1 MKIVIA
7 MDSFKGTLTACQA
20 CDIVAEALA
29 ESAPDAALVIK
40 PMADGGE
47 GTAQAMIKAA
57 NGRWIPKTVTGP
69 LPEMHVRAG
78 FAWFD
83 HDKTAL
89 VEMAAASGLELLS
102 KEQMDPFKT
111 TTYGTGQLIRAA
123 AQYGAQKIL
132 LAVGGSA
139 TVDGG
144 TGAAAALGF
153 KFLDKKDKQI
163 PLGGQALA
171 KIAKVVVPE
180 NFDIPP
186 VEVLCDVDNPLCGE
200 HGAAKVYGPQ
210 KGATPEMVEQLEKGL
225 AHLADL
231 VKKQTSRDIDNLPGA
246 GAAGGLAAG
255 AVAFMNATLVSG
267 IQAVMEHSSLAAEL
281 AAADWVITGEGS
293 FDRQSLYGKV
303 VSGIAE
309 ITLES
314 NTRTAVIAGQ
324 VTVPPDQYKKIG
336 INTAIAC
343 KTADMSLDYAFR
355 NCRTLLHS
363 ATQHFAKDHLRR

>member
-20 CDIVAEALA
+20 CDIVADAIA
-29 ESAPDAALVIK
+29 ESTPDAGLVIK

-57 NGRWIPKTVTGP
+57 QGRWIPKTVTGP
-69 LPEMHVRAG
+69 LSDMHVQAG

-83 HDKTAL
+83 QDKTAL
-89 VEMAAASGLELLS
+89 VEMASASGLELLS
-102 KEQMDPFKT
+102 KKQMDPFKT
-111 TTYGTGQLIRAA
+111 TTYGTGQLIKAA
-123 AQYGAQKIL
+123 VEYGAQKIL

-153 KFLDKKDKQI
+153 KFLDHQDNSI
-163 PLGGQALA
+163 LLGGQHLINIA
-171 KIAKVVVPE
+171 KIVQPQ
-180 NFDIPP
+180 NLNLPP
-186 VEVLCDVDNPLCGE
+186 VQVLCDVDNPLCGE

-210 KGATPEMVEQLEKGL
+210 KGATPEMVEHLEKGL
-225 AHLADL
+225 THLAAL
-231 VKKQTSRDIDNLPGA
+231 VKKQTDRDINNLQGA

-267 IQAVMEHSSLAAEL
+267 IKTIMEHSSLAAEL
-281 AAADWVITGEGS
+281 ASADWLITGEGS

-303 VSGIAE
+303 VSGIAAMA
-309 ITLES
+309 LES

-336 INTAIAC
+336 VNIAITC
-343 KTADMSLDYAFR
+343 KTDDMSLDYALQ

-363 ATQHFAKDHLRR
+363 ATQRFAKDHLRR

>member
-20 CDIVAEALA
+20 CDIVADAIA
-29 ESAPDAALVIK
+29 ESTPDASLVIK

-69 LPEMHVRAG
+69 VPEMQARAG

-83 HDKTAL
+83 YDKTAL
-89 VEMAAASGLELLS
+89 VEMASASGLELLS
-102 KEQMDPFKT
+102 KEQMNPFKT
-111 TTYGTGQLIRAA
+111 TTYGTGQLIKAA
-123 AQYGAQKIL
+123 VEYSAQKIL

-139 TVDGG
+139 TIDGG

-153 KFLDKKDKQI
+153 KFLDHQNNPI
-163 PLGGQALA
+163 PLGGQHLINIA
-171 KIAKVVVPE
+171 KIIQPQ
-180 NFDIPP
+180 NLDLPP
-186 VEVLCDVDNPLCGE
+186 VQVLCDVDNPLCGQ

-210 KGATPEMVEQLEKGL
+210 KGATSKMVEHLEKGL
-225 AHLADL
+225 AHLAAL
-231 VKKQTSRDIDNLPGA
+231 VKKQTSRDINNLPGA

-267 IQAVMEHSSLAAEL
+267 IQAVMERSSLAAEL
-281 AAADWVITGEGS
+281 ASADWLITGEGS

-303 VSGIAE
+303 VSGIAAMA
-309 ITLES
+309 LES

-324 VTVPPDQYKKIG
+324 VTVPPHQYKKIG
-336 INTAIAC
+336 INIAIAC
-343 KTADMSLDYAFR
+343 KTDDMPLDYALQ

-363 ATQHFAKDHLRR
+363 ATQRFAKDHLRR

>member
-20 CDIVAEALA
+20 CDIVADAIA
-29 ESAPDAALVIK
+29 ESTPDASLVIK

-69 LPEMHVRAG
+69 LPDMQARAG

-83 HDKTAL
+83 YDKTAL
-89 VEMAAASGLELLS
+89 VEMASASGLELLS
-102 KEQMDPFKT
+102 KEQMNPFKT
-111 TTYGTGQLIRAA
+111 TTYGTGQLIKAA
-123 AQYGAQKIL
+123 IEYSAQKIL

-153 KFLDKKDKQI
+153 KFLDHQNNPI
-163 PLGGQALA
+163 PLGGQHLINIA
-171 KIAKVVVPE
+171 KIVQPQ
-180 NFDIPP
+180 NLNLPP
-186 VEVLCDVDNPLCGE
+186 AQVLCDVDNPLCGE
-200 HGAAKVYGPQ
+200 HGAAKVYSPQ
-210 KGATPEMVEQLEKGL
+210 KGATPKMVEHLEKGL
-225 AHLADL
+225 AHLAAL
-231 VKKQTSRDIDNLPGA
+231 VKKQTGRDINNLPGA

-281 AAADWVITGEGS
+281 ASADWLITGEGS

-303 VSGIAE
+303 VSGIAAMA
-309 ITLES
+309 LEA

-324 VTVPPDQYKKIG
+324 VTVPPHQYKKIG
-336 INTAIAC
+336 INIAIAS
-343 KTADMSLDYAFR
+343 KTDDMPLDYALQ

-363 ATQHFAKDHLRR
+363 AAQRFAKDHLRR